1 MPASSPCGSVSLAL
15 LQRTAKLPTVPA
27 PSLGGTSTVST
38 GSPGWCCYQCG
49 IGCELQ
55 CLSTAFGHGAISP
68 LSLCSDA
75 KLCWIA
81 RQHCWLQDRE
91 AVAVP
96 GSPQHCLAALTHLF
110 SSSCWVLAA
119 GLKLFRREPVQ
130 AVKGCCWQI
139 LPG

>member
-1 MPASSPCGSVSLAL
+1 MPASSSCGCFPGSAPKDSQAAHCECPIPGRHKHSVH
-15 LQRTAKLPTVPA
+15 R
-27 PSLGGTSTVST
+27 
-38 GSPGWCCYQCG
+38 SPGCCCYQCD

-81 RQHCWLQDRE
+81 RQHCWLQDWE
-91 AVAVP
+91 AAAVP